1 MTTLGCQRLFIC
13 GFLFRLT
20 VIVTARVLGSL
31 PKIALVRLP
40 CRQGEPTK
48 TDRLLQSLAKDLSSG
63 DEEDIK

>member
-1 MTTLGCQRLFIC
+1 MRFNDDQKIVMTTLGCQRLFIC

-40 CRQGEPTK
+40 SRQGEPTK
-48 TDRLLQSLAKDLSSG
+48 TDFYKV
-63 DEEDIK
+63 

>member
-40 CRQGEPTK
+40 SRQGGTNQNG
-48 TDRLLQSLAKDLSSG
+48 LLQSLAKDLSSG